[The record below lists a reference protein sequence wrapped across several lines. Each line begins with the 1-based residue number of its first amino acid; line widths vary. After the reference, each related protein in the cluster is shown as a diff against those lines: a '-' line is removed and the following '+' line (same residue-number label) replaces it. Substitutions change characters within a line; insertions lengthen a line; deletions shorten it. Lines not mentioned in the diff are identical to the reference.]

1 MVSTVY
7 NSPHRRIFDSR
18 ILLRVVRFFISN
30 MILLTIFLFLTVEEI
45 DWSIMSF
52 RNSIKEKVVDNT
64 SWNLNNLLFSLI
76 KI

>member
-7 NSPHRRIFDSR
+7 NSPDRRIFDSR
-18 ILLRVVRFFISN
+18 ILLGVVKFFISN
-30 MILLTIFLFLTVEEI
+30 IILLTIFLFLTVEEI

-52 RNSIKEKVVDNT
+52 TNSIKEKVVDNT